1 MLVGVM
7 PQSRLSNDFLSE
19 PTTRL
24 LPLLPHLPIRRV
36 PPVLVVGE
44 RGPGLGPG
52 LGGRVEL
59 EDEEEVV
66 AIVW

>member
-1 MLVGVM
+1 MVDESNIVPENVCERDLCDRDALG
-7 PQSRLSNDFLSE
+7 RLS
-19 PTTRL
+19 
-24 LPLLPHLPIRRV
+24 LPRSGE
-36 PPVLVVGE
+36 VGE
-44 RGPGLGPG
+44 RGPG

>member
-1 MLVGVM
+1 M
-7 PQSRLSNDFLSE
+7 PENVCERDLFVRDALGRLS
-19 PTTRL
+19 
-24 LPLLPHLPIRRV
+24 LPRSGE
-36 PPVLVVGE
+36 VGE